1 MGSDLQKGMHPATKN
16 RPPPRIGSGKP
27 THFQGNGTRLFTV
40 RFGLEMCFGW
50 GNHNI
55 GKGDSHMKQF
65 LSNFHREESGQ
76 DLLEYALVLAAVL
89 AAVVFGSNNLAS
101 DITSAITVLNGKIG
115 SAISAG

>member
-1 MGSDLQKGMHPATKN
+1 LGRASQRTSKAFVLGLLTA
-16 RPPPRIGSGKP
+16 
-27 THFQGNGTRLFTV
+27 
-40 RFGLEMCFGW
+40 RFGLEMCSGW
-50 GNHNI
+50 GVHNI

-101 DITSAITVLNGKIG
+101 DITSAITVLNSKIQ
-115 SAISAG
+115 SSVAAG